1 MLNKVFIFFAMF
13 LGIIGF
19 SNAST
24 QFTLFEQEGISLS
37 IPVGQ
42 EWKELSNQKIQ
53 EIKEN
58 ATKIDGLKR
67 RSDTLLILESNT
79 GKIRLSTKP
88 LYDASIGLENDL
100 AELLKPESLSDKKEF
115 IADMLEQQKSIFKR
129 LEQKS
134 NMKISNIN
142 ISLNEINRNIAI
154 VISYI
159 RSSNDGKGD
168 WYVNQYHFTDSNNKR
183 TIIFTLSH
191 SVDSD
196 ANVKLTLDKVLSS
209 LKF

>member
-1 MLNKVFIFFAMF
+1 MRSIMLNKVFIFFAMF

-67 RSDTLLILESNT
+67 RSDTL
-79 GKIRLSTKP
+79 
-88 LYDASIGLENDL
+88 
-100 AELLKPESLSDKKEF
+100 F
-115 IADMLEQQKSIFKR
+115 
-129 LEQKS
+129 
-134 NMKISNIN
+134 
-142 ISLNEINRNIAI
+142 
-154 VISYI
+154 
-159 RSSNDGKGD
+159 
-168 WYVNQYHFTDSNNKR
+168 
-183 TIIFTLSH
+183 
-191 SVDSD
+191 
-196 ANVKLTLDKVLSS
+196 
-209 LKF
+209 